1 MTYISNTQ
9 NIKTNQTK
17 KDNDTNKKTK
27 NNNWKR
33 EQMFIKVQRNLI
45 CVELEVLL

>member
-1 MTYISNTQ
+1 MTYKSNTQ
-9 NIKTNQTK
+9 NIKTNQTIK
-17 KDNDTNKKTK
+17 HNDTNKKTK
-27 NNNWKR
+27 NKWKG